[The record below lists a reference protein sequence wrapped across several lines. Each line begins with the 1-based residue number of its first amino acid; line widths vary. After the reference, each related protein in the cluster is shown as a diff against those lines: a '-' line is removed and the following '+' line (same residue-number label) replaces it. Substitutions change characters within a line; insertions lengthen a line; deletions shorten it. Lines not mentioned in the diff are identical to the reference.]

1 MKSKQT
7 TKSQA
12 KKKQVPFESLLL
24 SVAFEPELLLLLL
37 LRKKFL
43 PLICQFV
50 LQHVE
55 SQMRSDVGT
64 FP

>member
-12 KKKQVPFESLLL
+12 RKKQVPFESLLL
-24 SVAFEPELLLLLL
+24 SVAFEPEPLLLLLL
-37 LRKKFL
+37 GKKFL
-43 PLICQFV
+43 PLICQFA
-50 LQHVE
+50 LQHAE
-55 SQMRSDVGT
+55 IQMRSDVGT